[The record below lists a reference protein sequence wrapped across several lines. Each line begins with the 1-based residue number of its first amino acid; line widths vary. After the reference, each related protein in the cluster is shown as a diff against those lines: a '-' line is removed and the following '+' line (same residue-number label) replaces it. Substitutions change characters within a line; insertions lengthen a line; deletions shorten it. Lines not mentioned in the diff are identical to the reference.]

1 MRLRAV
7 ALFLITS
14 IAAVAAGCATDEAAR
29 REEARAKRQEE
40 WDARHASIQSASD
53 AEDKSSPE
61 MTVDGEEGAL
71 NAGDVELALKKHLGE
86 ILECYR
92 LGSRNAQKAGGRVLM
107 RFFVDGKGEVQD
119 VAILESSIANAGKG
133 GVVERCLA
141 DIAVGVM
148 FHPPIGRKPTTF
160 DYPFEFRPARQ
171 VTTAERQ
178 THRRGR

>member
-7 ALFLITS
+7 ALFLISSLT
-14 IAAVAAGCATDEAAR
+14 AVAAGCGTDEAAR
-29 REEARAKRQEE
+29 RDAERAKRQEE
-40 WDARHASIQSASD
+40 WDARHASIRSASD
-53 AEDKSSPE
+53 AEDQSSPE
-61 MTVDGEEGAL
+61 MSVDGEAGAL
-71 NAGDVELALKKHLGE
+71 NAGDVELALKSHLGE
-86 ILECYR
+86 ILDCYR

-107 RFFVDGKGEVQD
+107 RFFVDGKGEVED

-141 DIAVGVM
+141 DIAVGVR
-148 FHPPIGRKPTTF
+148 FHPPLGRKPTTF

-178 THRRGR
+178 TGRRGR